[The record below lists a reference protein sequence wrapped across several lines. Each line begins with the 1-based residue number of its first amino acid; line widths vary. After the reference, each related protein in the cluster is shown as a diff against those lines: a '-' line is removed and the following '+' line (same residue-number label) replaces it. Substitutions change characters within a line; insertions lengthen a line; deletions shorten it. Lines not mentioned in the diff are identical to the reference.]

1 MFPFRDLTKEETEEF
16 QEHARNALPGR
27 SDWSMFHP
35 VCRAVWWELACQ
47 HDGLDPKASFIVF
60 SDDNPYFQEME

>member
-16 QEHARNALPGR
+16 QEHARNSLPGR

-35 VCRAVWWELACQ
+35 VCREVWWKLA
-47 HDGLDPKASFIVF
+47 
-60 SDDNPYFQEME
+60 